1 MYFAS
6 MVRDPAPPP
15 GVIFFRHNLKSEQ
28 PSDTRPLFFNE
39 RLLTGP
45 VRHAHLH
52 DGVEIGTVARGRGAM
67 FYGNRVHRFGPGDV
81 YYLNGMHMHGH
92 GAWPGTKCLIVYAH
106 IKLESIILLPPPRGD
121 FRLFEPFAAG
131 PRGGPPILRRARGL
145 CRKILAAARSYRS
158 PRAYGDL
165 RAWNTALSILIDLA
179 EKTVPQMAAAIP
191 PGEQRRR
198 AYLSA
203 ALSFIHTR
211 FLENFSV
218 EEVARA
224 CGLSASHLSHL
235 FKAVLH
241 ESPVDYRN
249 KLRVAHALEKLRA
262 TDDKITAIALES
274 GFQSLSQFHALFRR
288 FMGRSPAAFRKKQDR
303 A

>member
-1 MYFAS
+1 
-6 MVRDPAPPP
+6 
-15 GVIFFRHNLKSEQ
+15 
-28 PSDTRPLFFNE
+28 
-39 RLLTGP
+39 
-45 VRHAHLH
+45 
-52 DGVEIGTVARGRGAM
+52 
-67 FYGNRVHRFGPGDV
+67 
-81 YYLNGMHMHGH
+81 
-92 GAWPGTKCLIVYAH
+92 
-106 IKLESIILLPPPRGD
+106 
-121 FRLFEPFAAG
+121 
-131 PRGGPPILRRARGL
+131 
-145 CRKILAAARSYRS
+145 
-158 PRAYGDL
+158 L

-179 EKTVPQMAAAIP
+179 EKSAPRTAAAIP

-203 ALSFIHTR
+203 ALSYVHAR

-218 EEVARA
+218 GDLARA

-262 TDDKITAIALES
+262 ADDKITAIALES
-274 GFQSLSQFHALFRR
+274 GFQSLSQFHALFKR